1 MMIDPRDLS
10 RTGAYSLFIS
20 ALVPRPIAWVS
31 TLSPDGRAN
40 LAPFSFFMGVSS
52 DPPTL
57 AVAIGRRRGQ
67 PKDTARNIE
76 ATGEF
81 VVNVVTEPVA
91 RAMVLTSGDFPP
103 ETSEFDA
110 AGLTP
115 IPAERIAPP
124 RVKESPVHMECRLE
138 RLLTVGRS
146 ETALVL
152 GEVVLFHIDDR
163 LWNGSEIRIEALRPL
178 ARLGGALYAPLGTP
192 IEIPRPVVDPA
203 TGRAVDTTAT

>member
-1 MMIDPRDLS
+1 MKIDPRDLS
-10 RTGAYSLFIS
+10 RTASYSLFIS

-31 TLSPDGRAN
+31 TLSAAGRPN
-40 LAPFSFFMGVSS
+40 LAPFSFFMGVAS

-81 VVNVVTEPVA
+81 VVNVVTESLA
-91 RAMVLTSGDFPP
+91 RAMVRTSGDFPP
-103 ETSEFDA
+103 ETSEFVE

-115 IPAERIAPP
+115 IPSERIAPP

-138 RLLTVGRS
+138 RMLLVGRS

-152 GEVVLFHIDDR
+152 GEVVLFHIDDA
-163 LWNGSEIRIEALRPL
+163 LWTGSDIRVEALKPL
-178 ARLGGALYAPLGTP
+178 ARLGGALYAPLGETL
-192 IEIPRPVVDPA
+192 EIPRPVVDPQPR
-203 TGRAVDTTAT
+203 TG